1 MSQPLASTARDG
13 VCFPQGGDGRSS
25 TGATGRAIFADS
37 ARGVDAAL
45 AERIEHTRDWR
56 SGYLRPVRDIVAA
69 AATNPDAALRVSTD
83 GLESAHRRFRF
94 ARSGIEESLATV
106 MAEAAE
112 PRFDSV
118 TIEGRVAAERDFSLP
133 YAGKRLFGDDLRRQV
148 DRWVSDG
155 ITEPSFAEAINTLMD
170 NPDWLDL
177 RDVDIALLGAGA
189 EMAPTRSLL
198 RWGARVHAV
207 DLPRPDAWR
216 RLIEIARNT
225 AGSLRVPVRLGEHGD
240 APIVT
245 GGLVHPDDDTAIA
258 EVAGADLLADTPHI
272 RTWLDEIDGP
282 LILGTY
288 VYADGAGH
296 VLLSMASD
304 AIATDLL
311 ARRDNVMLAYLATPT
326 DVFMV
331 PMSAVEESRRRW
343 ETRGISG
350 VLQSPLRL
358 LNQFQPNNPETI
370 VTTDGVEVGLND
382 SLVSQQ
388 GPNYALAKRLQRW
401 RALSARASGTTV
413 SLNLAPPTRTQSVVK
428 NRLLAAA
435 YAGAGR
441 FGIEV
446 FEPATSTALMAA
458 LLVHDLR
465 NPASAANPATVLSNP
480 MDLFVQGANHGGLWR
495 AAYSPRSVLG
505 IAAVLG
511 MFESRA

>member
-1 MSQPLASTARDG
+1 MPPPSVSVTRDG
-13 VCFPQGGDGRSS
+13 VCFPQGGDGLRS

-69 AATNPDAALRVSTD
+69 ATKSPDAALTISSD
-83 GLESAHRRFRF
+83 GLASAHRRFRF
-94 ARSGIEESLATV
+94 ARSGAEQSISEV
-106 MAEAAE
+106 MAQPGEA
-112 PRFDSV
+112 RFDSV
-118 TIEGRVAAERDFSLP
+118 TIEGRVAADRDFSLP
-133 YAGKRLFGDDLRRQV
+133 YEGKRLFGDDLRRQV
-148 DRWVSDG
+148 DRWVLDG
-155 ITEPSFAEAINTLMD
+155 ITEPSFAEAIHTLMD

-225 AGSLRVPVRLGEHGD
+225 AGSLRVPVRRGD
-240 APIVT
+240 QGNAPIVT
-245 GGLVHPDDDTAIA
+245 GGVVHPDDDTAIA

-272 RTWLDEIDGP
+272 RTWLDEIEGP

-304 AIATDLL
+304 AIATDLI
-311 ARRDNVMLAYLATPT
+311 ARRGNVMLAYLATPT

-343 ETRGISG
+343 ETRGMSG
-350 VLQSPLRL
+350 ILQSPLRL

-370 VTTDGVEVGLND
+370 FTSDGVEVGLND
-382 SLVSQQ
+382 SLVPQQ

-401 RALSARASGTTV
+401 RALNARAAGTTV

-465 NPASAANPATVLSNP
+465 NPAAAANPATSLSNP
-480 MDLFVQGANHGGLWR
+480 MDLFVQGATHGGLWR